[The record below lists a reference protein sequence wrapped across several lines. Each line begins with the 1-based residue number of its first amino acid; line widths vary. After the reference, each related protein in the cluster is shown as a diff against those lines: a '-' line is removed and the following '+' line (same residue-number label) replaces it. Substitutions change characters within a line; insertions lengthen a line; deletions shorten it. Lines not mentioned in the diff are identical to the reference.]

1 MRHKFPDQQGR
12 PWCVRRYA
20 VLLLSLLVVSP
31 VLLSQTSSPA
41 LQIEPT
47 MKKAVD
53 TKSTGAST
61 CYAVQVGAYEG
72 RAEATETMKRL
83 MQAFPNRMALS
94 QVVAPDKTRWR
105 LRVLTTSKV
114 EALKVS
120 GRLLGEQG
128 IKAWIDPT
136 PCALPLT
143 AQRQDNDAHATDNS
157 EFGSFLRAFGGDVP
171 RWKATISTVDV
182 PSLTVSDEEAKQIEQ
197 WRNLSLRC
205 VDFVRNDTVQL
216 STKVSLSDQI
226 RLLDDLNRLASN
238 VSGLGNSLSYLVSAQ
253 QTRDIPKAQQW
264 ARVLLDLTRE
274 IFAEYQK
281 FYQHLLTLAASLD
294 SAVYKKR

>member
-1 MRHKFPDQQGR
+1 
-12 PWCVRRYA
+12 
-20 VLLLSLLVVSP
+20 
-31 VLLSQTSSPA
+31 
-41 LQIEPT
+41 

-53 TKSTGAST
+53 TKSTEPST
-61 CYAVQVGAYEG
+61 CYAVQVGAYDG
-72 RAEATETMKRL
+72 RAEATAMLKQL
-83 MQAFPNRMALS
+83 MQAFPYRMALS
-94 QVVAPDKTRWR
+94 QVVTPDKTRWR
-105 LRVLTTSKV
+105 LRVLATSKV

-136 PCALPLT
+136 PCGLPLT
-143 AQRQDNDAHATDNS
+143 AQSLGNDAHATDTS

-182 PSLTVSDEEAKQIEQ
+182 PSLSVSDEEAKQIDQ
-197 WRNLSLRC
+197 WRNLSLKC
-205 VDFVRNDTVQL
+205 LDFVRNDTVQL